1 MAKRV
6 LIIDDEHDIREA
18 LSLFLGGEGFVTTT
32 AASGEEALEYLREHD
47 ADILITDI
55 RMPGIDGMEVL
66 RRVRDW
72 YPRMAVVLMTAYASV
87 ETAIQAMRAGA
98 ADYVI
103 KPVDFDEL
111 LLRLR
116 RLVKHTELQI
126 ENTLLRQRL
135 HEDVRFENIIGR
147 SRQMIDV
154 FDLIRKV
161 AATRSNVLIQGK
173 SGTGKEL
180 VAKAIH
186 YNSERREKIYLPIN
200 CGAISETLIE
210 SELFGHKRGAFTD
223 AFQDKQGVFQLA
235 DGGTLFL
242 DEVAEI
248 PMHLQVKL
256 LRALDEREFTPVGGS
271 TPVRVDVRIISATN
285 QDLQAMV
292 AGGTFREDLYYRLN
306 VVEIRLPDLAERKD
320 DIPLLVA
327 HFVSKYAADMGK
339 VINGVDNETMRLLMA
354 HAWRGGVRELENVI
368 ERAVIFCDG
377 SHITRAELPPILSSA
392 PVGPDTPD
400 DLREAM
406 RMFERRHILD
416 VMHRCAYNK
425 ESAAKSLGIG
435 LSSLYRKID
444 ELAITTDEIKP

>member
-1 MAKRV
+1 MAKRI
-6 LIIDDEHDIREA
+6 LIIDDEQDIRDA
-18 LSLFLGGEGFVTTT
+18 LALFLGGEGFVTTT

-55 RMPGIDGMEVL
+55 RMPGVDGMEVL

-72 YPRMAVVLMTAYASV
+72 YPRVAVVLMTAYASV

-116 RLVKHTELQI
+116 RLVKHAELQI

-186 YNSERREKIYLPIN
+186 YNSERRDKIYLPIN

-256 LRALDEREFTPVGGS
+256 LRALDEREFTPVGGT

-285 QDLQAMV
+285 QDLQGMV
-292 AGGTFREDLYYRLN
+292 ANGSFREDLYYRLN

-320 DIPLLVA
+320 DIPLLVG
-327 HFVSKYAADMGK
+327 HFVQKYAADMGK
-339 VINGVDNETMRLLMA
+339 VINGVDNDTMRLLMA

-377 SHITRAELPPILSSA
+377 SHITRAELPPSLSNA

-425 ESAAKSLGIG
+425 EAAAKLLGIG

-444 ELAITTDEIKP
+444 ELEINTDANKS